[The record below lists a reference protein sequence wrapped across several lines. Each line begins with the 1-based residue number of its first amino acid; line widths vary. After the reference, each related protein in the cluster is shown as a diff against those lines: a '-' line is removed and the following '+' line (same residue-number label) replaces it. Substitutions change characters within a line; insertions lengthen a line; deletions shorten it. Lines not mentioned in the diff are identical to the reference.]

1 MHSVAVMT
9 NQRAIKLPPSPGA
22 HMERPVVVRR
32 RQQRGFTL
40 LEVMVAL
47 TIAAFVL
54 GGLFTLAAG
63 SKQLAVRTQNSLHD
77 TVATRA
83 ALNFHL
89 LDNQYRGL
97 ENVLAGS
104 RFRASGEGLLTEPP
118 RRTMPLSDLL
128 EQYQI
133 TDSVSGEVYSG
144 VRWVHTE
151 LPQ

>member
-1 MHSVAVMT
+1 MHSVPVMT
-9 NQRAIKLPPSPGA
+9 TQRATKLLPSSR
-22 HMERPVVVRR
+22 MCTERPVSVGRR
-32 RQQRGFTL
+32 RQCGFTL
-40 LEVMVAL
+40 LEVMIAL

-63 SKQLAVRTQNSLHD
+63 SKQLAVRTQDSLRD

-97 ENVLAGS
+97 ENVLPGS